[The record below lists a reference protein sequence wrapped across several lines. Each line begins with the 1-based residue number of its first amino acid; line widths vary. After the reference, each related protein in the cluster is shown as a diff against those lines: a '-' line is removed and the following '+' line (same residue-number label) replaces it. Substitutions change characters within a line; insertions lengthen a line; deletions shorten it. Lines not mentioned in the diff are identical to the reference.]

1 MDFELSA
8 HSEQWRKRLQ
18 SFFDQE
24 VLPRHRAW
32 LEHTAAGGEAAPF
45 MGELQQKAR
54 AAGLWNLGLP
64 ELADDEPGTRLSNLE
79 YAPLAEIMGRLFW
92 APEVFNCQAP
102 DVPNMIALQNC
113 ADAEQKARWL
123 RPLLEAKTRSAF
135 GMTEP
140 DVASSDATNIA
151 TTIRRDGDDYII
163 NGRKWFITGAAHPRC
178 SFLIVMGV
186 TNADADRTSRHSCVI
201 VPMDA
206 PGVRLVRP
214 LRWMGCEDHTAPIG
228 ELAFDNVR
236 ISPAKTCSARKAKV
250 SRWRRSGSG
259 PARIH
264 HCMRSIGLCE
274 LLIELMMVRAA
285 ERSAFGRT
293 VIQYDTVQRWI
304 AESRVELEQARL
316 LAYRCAWRLD
326 QSGHHGAWRDV
337 SLIKV
342 AVPAMLQTDRR
353 PRHAGVRRDGRLR
366 RHADPSGAGVG
377 AAAAD
382 RRRSG
387 RSASAADL
395 SHGGDAAVVDRGL
408 ALSRGASGVIFS
420 YLAPPCGERSRA
432 LWRRVRG
439 SLHESRLVERA
450 PHPDPLPAK
459 ERGEGEVKPLIWTH
473 VRI

>member
-1 MDFELSA
+1 MDFDLSGRSEL
-8 HSEQWRKRLQ
+8 WRKRLQ
-18 SFFDQE
+18 AFFDRE

-32 LEHTAAGGEAAPF
+32 LEHTADNRDAPPF
-45 MGELQQKAR
+45 MADLQAKAR
-54 AAGLWNLGLP
+54 AAELWNLGLP
-64 ELADDEPGTRLSNLE
+64 ELGLDEPGTRLSNLE

-113 ADAEQKARWL
+113 ATPEQKTRWL
-123 RPLLEAKTRSAF
+123 RPLLAAETRSAF

-151 TTIRRDGDDYII
+151 TRIVSDNNGYVI

-186 TNADADRTSRHSCVI
+186 TNPDADRTRRHSCLI

-214 LRWMGCEDHTAPIG
+214 LRWMGCVDHTAPIG
-228 ELAFDNVR
+228 EIALDNVR
-236 ISPAKTCSARKAKV
+236 VPKENLLGQEGEGFKV
-250 SRWRRSGSG
+250 AQIRLG

-274 LLIELMMVRAA
+274 VLIELMMVRAA

-326 QSGHHGAWRDV
+326 QAGHHGAWRDV

-342 AVPAMLQTDRR
+342 AVPAMLQRIADRAMQVFGAMGGSDDT
-353 PRHAGVRRDGRLR
+353 PIHQALAWGRLLR
-366 RHADPSGAGVG
+366 I
-377 AAAAD
+377 
-382 RRRSG
+382 
-387 RSASAADL
+387 
-395 SHGGDAAVVDRGL
+395 GDGPDEVHLRQ
-408 ALSRGASGVIFS
+408 IFRMEDMPTWS
-420 YLAPPCGERSRA
+420 IANSPYLAA
-432 LWRRVRG
+432 
-439 SLHESRLVERA
+439 
-450 PHPDPLPAK
+450 HPA
-459 ERGEGEVKPLIWTH
+459 
-473 VRI
+473 

>member
-8 HSEQWRKRLQ
+8 RAETWRARLQ
-18 SFFDQE
+18 SFFDTE

-32 LEHTAAGGEAAPF
+32 IEHTANGRETAPF
-45 MGELQQKAR
+45 MGELQQRAR

-64 ELADDEPGTRLSNLE
+64 ELGPDEPGTRLSNLE
-79 YAPLAEIMGRLFW
+79 YAPSAEIMGRLFW
-92 APEVFNCQAP
+92 APEVFNCHAP

-113 ADAEQKARWL
+113 ATPEQKARWL

-151 TTIRRDGDDYII
+151 TRMVRDGDHYVI
-163 NGRKWFITGAAHPRC
+163 NGRKWFITGAAHPQC

-186 TNADADRTSRHSCVI
+186 TAADADRTRRHSCVI
-201 VPMDA
+201 VPMDT
-206 PGVRLVRP
+206 PGVRLVRR

-236 ISPAKTCSARKAKV
+236 VPVANLLGEEGEGFKV
-250 SRWRRSGSG
+250 AQIRLG

-274 LLIELMMVRAA
+274 LLIELMMVRSA

-293 VIQYDTVQRWI
+293 IIQYDTVQRWI

-326 QSGHHGAWRDV
+326 QADGASSPMKNWRDV

-342 AVPAMLQTDRR
+342 AVPAMLQRIADRAMQVFGAMGGSDDT
-353 PRHAGVRRDGRLR
+353 PIHQALAWGRLLR
-366 RHADPSGAGVG
+366 IGDGPDEVHLRQIFRLEAVPSWSIAN
-377 AAAAD
+377 
-382 RRRSG
+382 SP
-387 RSASAADL
+387 
-395 SHGGDAAVVDRGL
+395 
-408 ALSRGASGVIFS
+408 
-420 YLAPPCGERSRA
+420 YLAA
-432 LWRRVRG
+432 
-439 SLHESRLVERA
+439 
-450 PHPDPLPAK
+450 HPA
-459 ERGEGEVKPLIWTH
+459 
-473 VRI
+473 

>member
-1 MDFELSA
+1 MDFDLSPGA
-8 HSEQWRKRLQ
+8 EQWRNKLQ
-18 SFFDQE
+18 TFFDAE

-32 LEHTAAGGEAAPF
+32 VEHVADRSEAPPF
-45 MGELQQKAR
+45 MGDLQQKAR

-64 ELADDEPGTRLSNLE
+64 ELAGDEPGTRLSNLD

-113 ADAEQKARWL
+113 ATPEQKARWL

-151 TTIRRDGDDYII
+151 TKMVRDGDDYVL
-163 NGRKWFITGAAHPRC
+163 NGRKWFITGAAHPNC
-178 SFLIVMGV
+178 TFLIVMGV
-186 TNADADRTSRHSCVI
+186 TDADADRTRRHSCII
-201 VPMDA
+201 VPMQT
-206 PGVRLVRP
+206 PGVRLVRR

-236 ISPAKTCSARKAKV
+236 VPASNLLGEEGEGFKV
-250 SRWRRSGSG
+250 AQVRLG

-274 LLIELMMVRAA
+274 LLIELMMVRAS

-326 QSGHHGAWRDV
+326 QTGHHGASSSIKNWRDV

-342 AVPAMLQTDRR
+342 AVPAMLQRIADRALQVFGAMGGSDDT
-353 PRHAGVRRDGRLR
+353 PIHQALAWGRLLR
-366 RHADPSGAGVG
+366 I
-377 AAAAD
+377 
-382 RRRSG
+382 
-387 RSASAADL
+387 
-395 SHGGDAAVVDRGL
+395 GDGPDEVHLRQ
-408 ALSRGASGVIFS
+408 IFRMEPMPTWS
-420 YLAPPCGERSRA
+420 IANSPYLA
-432 LWRRVRG
+432 VRP
-439 SLHESRLVERA
+439 S
-450 PHPDPLPAK
+450 
-459 ERGEGEVKPLIWTH
+459 
-473 VRI
+473 

>member
-1 MDFELSA
+1 MDFDLSER
-8 HSEQWRKRLQ
+8 SEQWRKRLQ
-18 SFFDQE
+18 AFFDQE
-24 VLPRHRAW
+24 VLSRHRAW
-32 LEHTAAGGEAAPF
+32 VEHVAVNRGPAPF
-45 MGELQQKAR
+45 MDELQQKAR

-64 ELADDEPGTRLSNLE
+64 ELGTDEPGTRLSNLE

-113 ADAEQKARWL
+113 ASAAQKERWL
-123 RPLLEAKTRSAF
+123 RPLLEAETRSAF
-135 GMTEP
+135 AMTEP

-151 TTIRRDGDDYII
+151 TTIVGDHDHYIV
-163 NGRKWFITGAAHPRC
+163 NGTKWFITGAAHPRC

-186 TNADADRTSRHSCVI
+186 TNPDADRTRRHSCVI

-214 LRWMGCEDHTAPIG
+214 LRWMGCEDHVAPIG

-236 ISPAKTCSARKAKV
+236 VPRSNLLGEEGEGFKV
-250 SRWRRSGSG
+250 AQIRLG

-274 LLIELMMVRAA
+274 LLIELMMVRSA

-293 VIQYDTVQRWI
+293 LIQYDTVQRWI

-326 QSGHHGAWRDV
+326 QAGHQDAWRDV

-342 AVPAMLQTDRR
+342 AVPAMLQRIADRAMQVFGAMGGSDDT
-353 PRHAGVRRDGRLR
+353 PIHQALAWGRLLR
-366 RHADPSGAGVG
+366 IADGPDEVHLRQIFRMEAKPSWSI
-377 AAAAD
+377 AD
-382 RRRSG
+382 SP
-387 RSASAADL
+387 
-395 SHGGDAAVVDRGL
+395 
-408 ALSRGASGVIFS
+408 
-420 YLAPPCGERSRA
+420 YLAARPS
-432 LWRRVRG
+432 
-439 SLHESRLVERA
+439 
-450 PHPDPLPAK
+450 
-459 ERGEGEVKPLIWTH
+459 
-473 VRI
+473 

>member
-1 MDFELSA
+1 MDFDLSER
-8 HSEQWRKRLQ
+8 SEAWRKKLQ
-18 SFFDQE
+18 AFFDRE

-32 LEHTAAGGEAAPF
+32 VEHVAHNREAAPF

-54 AAGLWNLGLP
+54 AEGLWNLGLP
-64 ELADDEPGTRLSNLE
+64 ELAPGEPGTRLSNLE

-92 APEVFNCQAP
+92 ASEVFNCQAP

-113 ADAEQKARWL
+113 ATSEQKQRWL
-123 RPLLEAKTRSAF
+123 RPLLNAETRSAF

-151 TTIRRDGDDYII
+151 TKMVRDGDDYII

-178 SFLIVMGV
+178 SFLIVLGV
-186 TNADADRTSRHSCVI
+186 TDQDAERTRRHSCII
-201 VPMDA
+201 VPMDT
-206 PGVRLVRP
+206 PGVRLVRS
-214 LRWMGCEDHTAPIG
+214 LRWMGCEDQVAPIG

-236 ISPAKTCSARKAKV
+236 VSSSNLLGEEGEGFKV
-250 SRWRRSGSG
+250 AQVRLG

-274 LLIELMMVRAA
+274 LLVELMMVRSA

-326 QSGHHGAWRDV
+326 QSGHHGASSSIKNWRDV

-342 AVPAMLQTDRR
+342 AVPAMLQKIADRAMQVFGAMGGSDDT
-353 PRHAGVRRDGRLR
+353 PIHQALAWGRLLR
-366 RHADPSGAGVG
+366 IGDGPDEVHLRQIFRVEAMPSWSIAN
-377 AAAAD
+377 
-382 RRRSG
+382 SP
-387 RSASAADL
+387 
-395 SHGGDAAVVDRGL
+395 
-408 ALSRGASGVIFS
+408 
-420 YLAPPCGERSRA
+420 YLAA
-432 LWRRVRG
+432 
-439 SLHESRLVERA
+439 
-450 PHPDPLPAK
+450 HPS
-459 ERGEGEVKPLIWTH
+459 
-473 VRI
+473 